1 MLVDYHNIITTKRN
15 LMLSL
20 VLLFISIISEQK
32 NINVLN
38 LYFFTLE
45 LSKIPLLNSLDK
57 IFLFL
62 SGYFFIVYYSFL
74 INDNNI
80 IKELNDS
87 LSFKLL
93 YKIVKSTENLTLK
106 KFTFFFFY
114 PFIFVLDS
122 LVSKNFAIYF
132 SPMIFFYIT
141 IHTYLYNISK
151 NMNQY
156 IFVFIMVVFMI
167 FFYEL
172 WKLLLMKNNEKS
184 KKAYNQFFTKYSENK
199 KIYLN
204 RKKSINK

>member
-57 IFLFL
+57 ILLFL

-93 YKIVKSTENLTLK
+93 YKIVKSTENVTLK
-106 KFTFFFFY
+106 KFMFFFFY

-151 NMNQY
+151 SMNQY
-156 IFVFIMVVFMI
+156 IFVFIIAVFMI

-184 KKAYNQFFTKYSENK
+184 KKVYNQFFNKYSENK
-199 KIYLN
+199 KVYLN
-204 RKKSINK
+204 RKKIL

>member
-1 MLVDYHNIITTKRN
+1 MLVDYHNIITTKKN

-20 VLLFISIISEQK
+20 VLLFISILSEQK
-32 NINVLN
+32 NINVVN

-45 LSKIPLLNSLDK
+45 LSRIPLLNSLDK

-93 YKIVKSTENLTLK
+93 YKIVKSTENVSLK
-106 KFTFFFFY
+106 KFTFFIFY

-122 LVSKNFAIYF
+122 FVSKNFAIYF

-141 IHTYLYNISK
+141 MHTYLYDISK
-151 NMNQY
+151 NINQY

-199 KIYLN
+199 KVYLN
-204 RKKSINK
+204 RKKIYK

>member
-57 IFLFL
+57 ILLFL

-93 YKIVKSTENLTLK
+93 YKIVKSTENVTLK
-106 KFTFFFFY
+106 KFMFFFFY

-122 LVSKNFAIYF
+122 FVSKNFAIYF

-151 NMNQY
+151 SMNQY
-156 IFVFIMVVFMI
+156 IFVFIIAVFMI

-172 WKLLLMKNNEKS
+172 WKLLLIKNNEKS
-184 KKAYNQFFTKYSENK
+184 KKVYNQFFNKYSENK

-204 RKKSINK
+204 RKKIV

>member
-1 MLVDYHNIITTKRN
+1 MLVDYHNIITTKKN

-20 VLLFISIISEQK
+20 VLLFISILSEQK
-32 NINVLN
+32 NINVVN

-45 LSKIPLLNSLDK
+45 LSRIPLLNSLDK

-93 YKIVKSTENLTLK
+93 YKIVKSTENVSLK

-122 LVSKNFAIYF
+122 FVSKNFAIYF

-141 IHTYLYNISK
+141 MHTYLYNISK
-151 NMNQY
+151 NINQY

-199 KIYLN
+199 KVYLN
-204 RKKSINK
+204 RKKIYK

>member
-1 MLVDYHNIITTKRN
+1 MLVDYHNIITTKKN

-32 NINVLN
+32 NINVVN

-93 YKIVKSTENLTLK
+93 YKIVKSTENVTLK

-114 PFIFVLDS
+114 PFIFALDS

-151 NMNQY
+151 SMNQY
-156 IFVFIMVVFMI
+156 IFVFIIAVFMI

-172 WKLLLMKNNEKS
+172 WKLLLMKNNQKS
-184 KKAYNQFFTKYSENK
+184 KKVYNQFFNKYSENK
-199 KIYLN
+199 KVYLN
-204 RKKSINK
+204 RKKIV

>member
-1 MLVDYHNIITTKRN
+1 MLVDYHNIITTKKN

-20 VLLFISIISEQK
+20 VLLFISILSEQK
-32 NINVLN
+32 NINVVN

-45 LSKIPLLNSLDK
+45 LSRIPLLNSLDK

-93 YKIVKSTENLTLK
+93 YKIVKSTENVSLK

-122 LVSKNFAIYF
+122 FVSKNFAIYF

-141 IHTYLYNISK
+141 MHTYLYNISK
-151 NMNQY
+151 NINQY

-199 KIYLN
+199 KVYLN
-204 RKKSINK
+204 RKKLYK

>member
-1 MLVDYHNIITTKRN
+1 MLVDYHNIITTKKN

-20 VLLFISIISEQK
+20 VLLFISILSEQK
-32 NINVLN
+32 NINVVN

-62 SGYFFIVYYSFL
+62 SSYFFIVYYSFL

-106 KFTFFFFY
+106 KFMFFFFY
-114 PFIFVLDS
+114 PFIFILDS

-199 KIYLN
+199 KVYLN
-204 RKKSINK
+204 RKKIV

>member
-1 MLVDYHNIITTKRN
+1 MLVDYHNIITTKKN

-20 VLLFISIISEQK
+20 ILLFISILSEQK
-32 NINVLN
+32 NINVVN

-45 LSKIPLLNSLDK
+45 LSRIPLLNSLDK

-93 YKIVKSTENLTLK
+93 YKIVKPTENVTLK

-204 RKKSINK
+204 GKKSINK

>member
-1 MLVDYHNIITTKRN
+1 MLVDYHNIITTKKN

-20 VLLFISIISEQK
+20 VLLFISILSEQN
-32 NINVLN
+32 NINVVN
-38 LYFFTLE
+38 LYLFTLE
-45 LSKIPLLNSLDK
+45 LSRIPLLNSLDK

-93 YKIVKSTENLTLK
+93 YKIVKSTENVSLK

-122 LVSKNFAIYF
+122 FVSKNFAIYF

-141 IHTYLYNISK
+141 MHTYLYNISK
-151 NMNQY
+151 NINQY

-199 KIYLN
+199 KVYLN
-204 RKKSINK
+204 RKKIYK